1 MFCLFSLLK
10 WIKYSHGN
18 TFACEYKIIIFTCCK
33 TNISFLSS
41 NVKIKLIIS
50 KLIGKALQR
59 LEELLKILNAEP
71 FTIFPH
77 RILLSRYLV
86 LIDMQMNAG
95 HVQSIGIHWKTMYN
109 F

>member
-10 WIKYSHGN
+10 WIICSHGN
-18 TFACEYKIIIFTCCK
+18 TLVCEDKTVIFTCCK

-50 KLIGKALQR
+50 KLVGKALQR
-59 LEELLKILNAEP
+59 LEELLKYINTEP

-77 RILLSRYLV
+77 LILLSRYLV
-86 LIDMQMNAG
+86 LIDMEMNAG
-95 HVQSIGIHWKTMYN
+95 HVHSIGIHWKTMNN